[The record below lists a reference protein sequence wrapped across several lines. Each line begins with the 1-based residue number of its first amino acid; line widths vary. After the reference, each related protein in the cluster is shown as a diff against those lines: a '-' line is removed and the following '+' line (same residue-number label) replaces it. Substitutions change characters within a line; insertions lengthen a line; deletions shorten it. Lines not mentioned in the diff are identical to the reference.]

1 MKHNEKK
8 ILIVAVCCIAIIG
21 LTAYFF
27 TEPSTAARKGNGQGR
42 AFASQCNPGQQGD
55 GWNRQNANCPG
66 DCSDETENCSG
77 DCDNCDEDSKNF
89 KNRPPVN
96 EAQTSEV
103 PFQNRTLE
111 ENTEGKNRNQD
122 DPARSTARSTESE
135 VKNQGQQEHEQPDKS
150 GSGQG
155 IWMYSQETQSKG
167 SQQGSGQGQ
176 GSDQGSGRQGRG
188 CSEGCCP

>member
-21 LTAYFF
+21 LAAYFF

-122 DPARSTARSTESE
+122 DPARSTESE